1 MEALKKH
8 YEKVLLGVVLLGLVV
23 GAAFLPLMIAS
34 ERQSLRDMAEAEL
47 TRKPKELDPLDLS
60 KSQQLLARLQ
70 AALRLDFSSSHK
82 VFNPVV
88 WKRKAPPENT
98 PIKAQKGNVGVEAIT
113 VIKTAPLHTIVSL
126 DSVTMTDSGPRYTI
140 GVEREAAAT
149 SAQRKKRAFYAAPKA
164 KSDGGFVIV
173 EVKGPPDNPDELVLE
188 LSDSGERVVVKKDAP
203 LRRVDGYTAD
213 LKYEPENRRWTNL
226 RVGAGG
232 PPAHGTPATPPISV
246 ENESYIVVAI
256 NKNEV
261 VLSAKSNNKKTSLPY
276 NPGERP

>member
-1 MEALKKH
+1 MEILKKH

-23 GAAFLPLMIAS
+23 GAAFLPFMIAS
-34 ERQSLRDMAEAEL
+34 ERQALRDMAQAQLTGKRSEL
-47 TRKPKELDPLDLS
+47 PPLETAKIEQTLS
-60 KSQQLLARLQ
+60 RLQ
-70 AALRLDFSSSHK
+70 AALQLDFSSSHK

-88 WKRKAPPENT
+88 WKKKPAPDNT

-113 VIKTAPLHTIVSL
+113 VTKTAPLHTIITL
-126 DSVTMTDSGPRYTI
+126 DAVTSTDSGARYTI

-149 SAQRKKRAFYAAPKA
+149 TAQRKKRAFYAAPGG

-173 EVKGPPDNPDELVLE
+173 EVKGPPDNPEELVLE
-188 LSDSGERVVVKKDAP
+188 LADTGERAVVKKDAP
-203 LRRVDGYTAD
+203 FRRVDGYTAN
-213 LKYEPENRRWTNL
+213 LKYDPENRPWNNL

-232 PPAHGTPATPPISV
+232 PSTPPITV
-246 ENESYIVVAI
+246 EGESYIVVAI

-276 NPGERP
+276 NPAERP